1 MLRYTNYWMLFIVGK
16 LLEQLMAGGES
27 FEIFL
32 HISACVKGTDVQV
45 WDVTQLNEKDAVEVS
60 GLNPHQMETDNGSQ
74 AFAVSSGGKGKV
86 HNKDDLRSV
95 RHKLTSLKSLDGW
108 RRKVG

>member
-1 MLRYTNYWMLFIVGK
+1 MTGSTADLLLPILHSSICTSSGMLRYTNYWMLFIVVK
-16 LLEQLMAGGES
+16 LLEHLMAGGES

-45 WDVTQLNEKDAVEVS
+45 WDVTQLNKKDAVEVS

-74 AFAVSSGGKGKV
+74 AFAVSSGGK
-86 HNKDDLRSV
+86 R
-95 RHKLTSLKSLDGW
+95 KSA
-108 RRKVG
+108 